1 MRPAARALAGLLAL
15 SAAAAAA
22 DTRLGKDRPITREW
36 RCDNGRV
43 VLINY
48 HPRRPQEDAWLTYL
62 GNRVPVTRQAAG
74 AGIAYVSA
82 DGRVRWFEKG
92 DEGTLEFGGLLD
104 APLPC
109 QRRTNR

>member
-1 MRPAARALAGLLAL
+1 MCAVVRLLASLL
-15 SAAAAAA
+15 SLFAAAAAA
-22 DTRLGKDRPITREW
+22 DTRVGKHRALTHEW
-36 RCDNGRV
+36 HCDNGRV
-43 VLINY
+43 VLINF

-82 DGRVRWFEKG
+82 DGRVRWFERG
-92 DEGTLEFGGLLD
+92 EEGSLQFGGLLD